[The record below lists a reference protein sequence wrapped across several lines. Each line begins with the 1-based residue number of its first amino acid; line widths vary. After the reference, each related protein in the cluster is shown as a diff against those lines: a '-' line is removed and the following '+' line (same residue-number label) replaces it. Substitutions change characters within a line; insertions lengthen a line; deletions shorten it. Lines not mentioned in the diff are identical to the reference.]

1 MNTSD
6 NNVQTKKLYRS
17 KRNKMIAGV
26 CGGFAEYLNIDPVLV
41 RIAWI
46 AFTFLGGSGL
56 IIYIIGII
64 IIPENP
70 DESINGE
77 HNEIKN
83 DRGLFWGS
91 LLILVGAALL
101 LKQFGFFYYFNIW
114 HLPWKSIWSLI
125 LIIIGVLLLYNFT
138 SIGSKKQTG
147 EGEADI
153 PHIQGKKR
161 IYRSRNKMLAGVCA
175 GLAEYFEIDPNLVR
189 LGYALLSVASFGMG
203 LVVYIILMI
212 ILPQGETIVDDQ
224 TSIERKQ
231 SNGE

>member
-1 MNTSD
+1 MNEDMNTNENST
-6 NNVQTKKLYRS
+6 QTKRLYRS
-17 KRNKMIAGV
+17 RKDKMIAGV

-56 IIYIIGII
+56 IVYIIGII
-64 IIPENP
+64 IIPENL
-70 DESINGE
+70 DQSTNNGE
-77 HNEIKN
+77 QSEKHN

-114 HLPWKSIWSLI
+114 HLPWKSIWSMV
-125 LIIIGVLLLYNFT
+125 LIIIGVLMLYNFT
-138 SIGSKKQTG
+138 NLGSRKVEKSDEYDSNRESGKKQ
-147 EGEADI
+147 
-153 PHIQGKKR
+153 
-161 IYRSRNKMLAGVCA
+161 IYRSQNKILAGVCA
-175 GLAEYFEIDPNLVR
+175 GIAEYFDIDPNLVR
-189 LGYALLSVASFGMG
+189 LAYALLSIVSFGMG

-212 ILPQGETIVDDQ
+212 ILPQAPISSDS

-231 SNGE
+231 

>member
-1 MNTSD
+1 MNEDMNTNENSA
-6 NNVQTKKLYRS
+6 QTRRLYRS
-17 KRNKMIAGV
+17 RKDKMIAGV

-56 IIYIIGII
+56 IVYIIGII
-64 IIPENP
+64 IIPENL
-70 DESINGE
+70 DQSVNNGE
-77 HNEIKN
+77 KTEKRS

-114 HLPWKSIWSLI
+114 HLPWKSIWSLV
-125 LIIIGVLLLYNFT
+125 LIILGVLMLYNFT
-138 SIGSKKQTG
+138 KLGSNKDEKSSEYDPNKPPDKKQ
-147 EGEADI
+147 
-153 PHIQGKKR
+153 
-161 IYRSRNKMLAGVCA
+161 IYRSNNKMVAGVCA
-175 GLAEYFEIDPNLVR
+175 GLAEYFDIDSNLVR
-189 LGYALLSVASFGMG
+189 LAYALLSIVSFGMG

-212 ILPQGETIVDDQ
+212 ILPQAPPSSDI

-231 SNGE
+231 

>member
-1 MNTSD
+1 MNTSE

-125 LIIIGVLLLYNFT
+125 LIIIGVLYTILHQLDQKNKPVRERLT
-138 SIGSKKQTG
+138 SLIFRVKNEFIGHEIKCLQEFVRGWQNTSK
-147 EGEADI
+147 
-153 PHIQGKKR
+153 
-161 IYRSRNKMLAGVCA
+161 L
-175 GLAEYFEIDPNLVR
+175 
-189 LGYALLSVASFGMG
+189 
-203 LVVYIILMI
+203 IL
-212 ILPQGETIVDDQ
+212 IL
-224 TSIERKQ
+224 
-231 SNGE
+231 

>member
-1 MNTSD
+1 MNEDMNTAE
-6 NNVQTKKLYRS
+6 NNSHTKRLYRS
-17 KRNKMIAGV
+17 RKNRMIAGV

-46 AFTFLGGSGL
+46 AITFLGGSGL

-64 IIPENP
+64 IIPENTEQII
-70 DESINGE
+70 DAE
-77 HNEIKN
+77 HPPTKN

-91 LLILVGAALL
+91 LLILVGAAFL

-125 LIIIGVLLLYNFT
+125 LIIIGILMLYNFT
-138 SIGSKKQTG
+138 SLGSKKDTETENSDTVQS
-147 EGEADI
+147 
-153 PHIQGKKR
+153 PGKKQM
-161 IYRSRNKMLAGVCA
+161 YRSNNKVLAGVCA
-175 GLAEYFEIDPNLVR
+175 GLAEYFDIDPNLVR
-189 LGYALLSVASFGMG
+189 LGYALLSIASFGMG

-212 ILPQGETIVDDQ
+212 ILPQAPMTSDS

-231 SNGE
+231 